1 MANSGYAN
9 AGNLNDAKE
18 LQKMF
23 KGQGSSNITAKP
35 RGKSKTLETFPHPH
49 RGPPPTS
56 TNVPPPSARYYT
68 ATLLSDPLKR
78 VPGAILGTATL
89 AFLSRQD
96 SAPQTPTIPAQT
108 AKPLIAENQAPI
120 KAPAT
125 VSAGEIK
132 SANKEEQSKGVAAKP
147 PVMGN
152 QAPATVFSGER
163 KQVTTAVSAGENL
176 QVPAIVSTGEGKQIP
191 TIVSTGETK
200 VANKEGESKKSL
212 ASMFFSLMSGDS
224 DEDSD
229 EESPAVKV
237 NAEAVSKSATTGVIK
252 YSSDELLELKGKLPL
267 EPAKIVLQQKH
278 RGKTE
283 LSPEAMANTSLRPEA
298 PGFIPS
304 VAAKMAAHLANE
316 PNKPVKDRKPTKG
329 LGSSMWAK

>member
-1 MANSGYAN
+1 MADSGYAN
-9 AGNLNDAKE
+9 TGNLNDAKE

-23 KGQGSSNITAKP
+23 KGQTSSNITAKP
-35 RGKSKTLETFPHPH
+35 RGKKAFPHPH

-56 TNVPPPSARYYT
+56 TKTNVPPPSARYYT

-78 VPGAILGTATL
+78 AAGAILGTATL

-96 SAPQTPTIPAQT
+96 STPQTPTVPAQT
-108 AKPLIAENQAPI
+108 AKPPITENQAVI

-125 VSAGEIK
+125 VSTGEIK
-132 SANKEEQSKGVAAKP
+132 IANKEEESKKIDAKP

-152 QAPATVFSGER
+152 QAPTAVSSGER
-163 KQVTTAVSAGENL
+163 KQVPTTISTGERKQASTAVS
-176 QVPAIVSTGEGKQIP
+176 IVEA
-191 TIVSTGETK
+191 K
-200 VANKEGESKKSL
+200 VVNKEEESEKSL

-237 NAEAVSKSATTGVIK
+237 KAEAVSKSGTTSIIR
-252 YSSDELLELKGKLPL
+252 YSSDKLLELKGNPPL
-267 EPAKIVLQQKH
+267 ETEHSKAANTVPQQTH
-278 RGKTE
+278 QGKTE
-283 LSPEAMANTSLRPEA
+283 LSPKGIANTSLRPEA

-304 VAAKMAAHLANE
+304 VTAKMAAFLANE
-316 PNKPVKDRKPTKG
+316 SNKPVTTRKPTKG